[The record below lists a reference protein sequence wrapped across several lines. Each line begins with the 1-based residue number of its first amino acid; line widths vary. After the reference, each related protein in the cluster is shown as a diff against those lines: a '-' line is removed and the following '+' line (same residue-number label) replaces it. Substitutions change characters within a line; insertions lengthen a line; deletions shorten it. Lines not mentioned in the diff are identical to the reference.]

1 MILRRSI
8 LLKLDLHSSVFP
20 LLHRMSST
28 TSTSSIAVEDSYGFA
43 TSVIHRGQAPDPST
57 GAVAIPI
64 SLSTTFAQVT
74 PGV

>member
-8 LLKLDLHSSVFP
+8 LLKLDLHSLVFSAS
-20 LLHRMSST
+20 HRMS
-28 TSTSSIAVEDSYGFA
+28 TSTSSTAVVEDSYGFA